1 MHTDSRPRRPSLR
14 TLALLALFAL
24 GLAMQPLGEALGEL
38 HEHLAHGQDIA
49 AHADASHDHAGD
61 DPAGDDDTMAHALS
75 HVVHCC
81 GHMLALPQVPTLRL
95 SHRPDATAFA
105 PESAAH
111 APPHAARMLRPPIF
125 G

>member
-1 MHTDSRPRRPSLR
+1 MPALIRPRRPTLR

-24 GLAMQPLGEALGEL
+24 GLVMQPLGEALGEL

-49 AHADASHDHAGD
+49 AHADAPHDL
-61 DPAGDDDTMAHALS
+61 PGDDDAMAHALS

-81 GHMLALPQVPTLRL
+81 GHMLALPQVPPL
-95 SHRPDATAFA
+95 SLSFRPDATAFA
-105 PESAAH
+105 PESVAH
-111 APPHAARMLRPPIF
+111 ATPHAARMLRPPIL